1 MLLFL
6 LLYYYFYIVV
16 IFHCAAAAAFIVVV
30 LAKMQLF
37 LAVGLVRLTQFI
49 CNCARHI
56 TRKEI
61 AKEREERERE
71 GGNGWQHVGVKRC
84 SNICIFMRNEQGRE
98 GMEREERGG
107 LETHIEHD

>member
-1 MLLFL
+1 M
-6 LLYYYFYIVV
+6 YYYFYIVA

-49 CNCARHI
+49 CNCARDI

-61 AKEREERERE
+61 EKEREEGER
-71 GGNGWQHVGVKRC
+71 GGWNGWQHVGVKRC

-98 GMEREERGG
+98 GEEKEKGI
-107 LETHIEHD
+107 ETHIEHD